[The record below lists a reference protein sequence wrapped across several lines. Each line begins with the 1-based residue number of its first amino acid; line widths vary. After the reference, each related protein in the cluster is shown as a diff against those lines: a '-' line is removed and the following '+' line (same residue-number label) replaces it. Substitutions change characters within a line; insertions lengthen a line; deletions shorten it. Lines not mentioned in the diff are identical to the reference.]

1 MNAQLKAVPTAEFRE
16 LVLSLDGKLPA
27 KMLGRPGEPKF
38 RNPTL
43 CEPSK
48 KFELIGENMF
58 DEIHAYHIFQ
68 KLIHQGD
75 DVEFFRFFTACWAWL
90 KPDGILV
97 ATVPSPKSDWLWG
110 DPGNRCSITL
120 QSITFLEQPQY
131 DKQVNVTAM
140 TDYRSIYQA
149 DFDPLL
155 LNDDSRELRVILR
168 AVKPSRCTQ
177 VMP

>member
-38 RNPTL
+38 RNATVVNSDKML
-43 CEPSK
+43 EPYA
-48 KFELIGENMF
+48 ENEF
-58 DEIHAYHIFQ
+58 DEIHAYHVLQ
-68 KLIHQGD
+68 RLIHQGD
-75 DVEFFRFFTACWAWL
+75 QNCFFGFFGQLWKLL
-90 KPDGILV
+90 KPNGILV

-140 TDYRSIYQA
+140 TDYRSIYRA

-155 LNDDSRELRVILR
+155 LNDDSRELRMILR
-168 AVKPSRCTQ
+168 AIKPSRCTQ
-177 VMP
+177 T